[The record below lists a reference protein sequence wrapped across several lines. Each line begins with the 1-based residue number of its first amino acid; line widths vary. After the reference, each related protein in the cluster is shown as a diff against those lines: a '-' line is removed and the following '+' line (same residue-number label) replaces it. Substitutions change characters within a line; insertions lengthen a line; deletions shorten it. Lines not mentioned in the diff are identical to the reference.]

1 MVAINKNLSVKK
13 YAQTS
18 SYLSPFF
25 RKTAS
30 CPRSIGSAC
39 TPPGLGLIDSRAEYT
54 FPPIMS
60 ERKKPYPFDVFEP
73 KWQQIWDERKTFK
86 VNNPGE
92 EGFDASK
99 PKYYVLDR

>member
-1 MVAINKNLSVKK
+1 
-13 YAQTS
+13 
-18 SYLSPFF
+18 
-25 RKTAS
+25 
-30 CPRSIGSAC
+30 
-39 TPPGLGLIDSRAEYT
+39 
-54 FPPIMS
+54 MS

-99 PKYYVLDR
+99 PKYYVLDMFPYPAGRACMWAIRKGTPPRTL

>member
-1 MVAINKNLSVKK
+1 
-13 YAQTS
+13 
-18 SYLSPFF
+18 
-25 RKTAS
+25 
-30 CPRSIGSAC
+30 
-39 TPPGLGLIDSRAEYT
+39 
-54 FPPIMS
+54 MS

-99 PKYYVLDR
+99 PKYYVLDMFPAPLG